1 MAKKPRNLKIKKH
14 QPVQDSVQLPL
25 VKQIIFWVIA
35 SLIPFLCIAAV
46 EISLRIS
53 GYEKEKQSLFVEAP
67 NSPDYLLAN
76 AKFIERYFP
85 SFVPEI
91 APNAFLKEKKPNTF
105 RVFVF
110 GGSSAEGFPYNFYNS
125 FSDQLEQQLL
135 LNTQGLD
142 IEIINLGMTAV
153 NSFVIRDLSPR
164 ILAYEPDAVIIYAG
178 HNEYYGSFGAAT
190 TQFGFT
196 DSIRLKHTILW
207 LKNLRVYQVLE
218 QLLSW
223 ESETNGMTGVP
234 NQDHGIGEQRTM
246 MAKVIQDSNIP
257 LGGDVYNLGI
267 RQFEVN
273 INDALTTFKKQE
285 IPIYLGTI
293 ASNLKDQK
301 PLTDDSLA
309 MSVFEEAQMFYKSGD
324 FTRAFQEFE
333 RAKELD
339 GIRFRAPSKINEL
352 LRTFSESEGI
362 ELVETQEVLRQA
374 SNSGLEDST
383 LFIDHLHPNDRGHKL
398 MAALFFDALRTH
410 PTIERALQP
419 NPIQP
424 PQSISTFEKAYAEVS
439 IGRLL
444 VGYPFQKGIS
454 LEEELDAFEHIYQSY
469 LQKSYID
476 SIAAVASKE
485 QVFVP
490 EALSKVVVLARQR
503 GDTMAAVTHS
513 YDLLKWQLQSI
524 NLIETTIEFTLNS
537 GENEGYLINI
547 LHQVINDGNEDPR
560 YVDLLSS
567 LYLLNE
573 QLDQA
578 EFWLKE
584 TERLAPNSPRLLY
597 NYSRFYLLSGDSL
610 KARTYYQQFLETQS
624 NRP

>member
-1 MAKKPRNLKIKKH
+1 MAKKPQHLKIKKH

-110 GGSSAEGFPYNFYNS
+110 GGSSAGGFPYNFYNS

-135 LNTQGLD
+135 LNTQGLN

-234 NQDHGIGEQRTM
+234 NQDDGIGEQRTM

-257 LGGDVYNLGI
+257 VGGDVYNLGI

-309 MSVFEEAQMFYKSGD
+309 MSVFEEAQMLYKSGD

-352 LRTFSESEGI
+352 LRTFSKSEGI

-454 LEEELDAFEHIYQSY
+454 LEEELDAYEHIYQSY

-513 YDLLKWQLQSI
+513 YDLLKWQLRSI

-537 GENEGYLINI
+537 GENKGYLINL
-547 LHQVINDGNEDPR
+547 LHQVLNDGNKDPR

>member
-1 MAKKPRNLKIKKH
+1 MAKKPRHLKIKKH

-234 NQDHGIGEQRTM
+234 NQDDGIGEQRTM

-257 LGGDVYNLGI
+257 VGGDVYNLGI

-273 INDALTTFKKQE
+273 INDVLTTFKKQE

-410 PTIERALQP
+410 PTIERAFHP

-560 YVDLLSS
+560 YVDLISS

-597 NYSRFYLLSGDSL
+597 NYSRFYLLNGDSL
-610 KARTYYQQFLETQS
+610 KARTYYQQFLETQN

>member
-1 MAKKPRNLKIKKH
+1 MAKKPQHLKIKKH

-135 LNTQGLD
+135 LNTQGLN

-164 ILAYEPDAVIIYAG
+164 ILALEPDAVIIYAG

-234 NQDHGIGEQRTM
+234 NQDDGIGEQRTM

-257 LGGDVYNLGI
+257 VGGDVYNLGI

-309 MSVFEEAQMFYKSGD
+309 MSVFEEAQMLYKSGD

-352 LRTFSESEGI
+352 LRTFSKSEGI

-424 PQSISTFEKAYAEVS
+424 PQCISTFEKAYAEVS

-454 LEEELDAFEHIYQSY
+454 LEEELDAYEHIYQSY

-513 YDLLKWQLQSI
+513 YDLLKWQLRSI

-537 GENEGYLINI
+537 GENKGYLINL
-547 LHQVINDGNEDPR
+547 LHQVLNDGNKDPR